1 MERSRGTILEMFM
14 TQQEDD
20 RPEGRRGDPVG
31 FVIAAGL
38 LALAAAVAWDAS
50 GMGAV
55 SSYAGIGPSAASWT
69 VAAALTALA
78 LGTVVSAVRGK
89 IPVPEPSDHA
99 AVLTIL
105 AGIAGMIAIISF
117 GGGFIPAMA
126 VLFGLT
132 ARGFGRR
139 ALLTDLGIGVA
150 LGLFVYLGFT
160 KLLALSLPQGPIE
173 HLF

>member
-1 MERSRGTILEMFM
+1 M
-14 TQQEDD
+14 TQEEDG
-20 RPEGRRGDPVG
+20 RQGGRRGDPAG

-38 LALAAAVAWDAS
+38 LALAGAVARDAM

-69 VAAALTALA
+69 VAAGLAALA
-78 LGTVVSAVRGK
+78 VGTIVSAVRGR
-89 IPVPEPSDHA
+89 IPVPEQSDNA

-105 AGIAGMIAIISF
+105 AGIAAMIATISI
-117 GGGFIPAMA
+117 GGGFILAMA
-126 VLFGLT
+126 LLFGLT

-139 ALLTDLGIGVA
+139 ALATDLGIGVV
-150 LGLFVYLGFT
+150 LGLLVYLGFT

-173 HLF
+173 RLF